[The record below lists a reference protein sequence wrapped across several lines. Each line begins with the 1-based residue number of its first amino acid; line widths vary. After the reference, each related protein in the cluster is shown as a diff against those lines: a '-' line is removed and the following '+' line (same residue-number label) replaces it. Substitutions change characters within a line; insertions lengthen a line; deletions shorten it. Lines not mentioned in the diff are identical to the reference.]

1 MKIWLFDLAHGNLSD
16 LEIIKGFI
24 KYYVLYNCTIQ
35 NVQNDIHFHTNYG
48 VIGEQTAL
56 ESLNKALCS
65 YVDYERADEVS
76 ELLNCRKSTAYKIMR
91 QLNNELKEKG
101 YMTISGNVN
110 RAYLFERMGIKAES
124 EVLENGEQE
133 NVK

>member
-1 MKIWLFDLAHGNLSD
+1 MTVFA
-16 LEIIKGFI
+16 
-24 KYYVLYNCTIQ
+24 
-35 NVQNDIHFHTNYG
+35 
-48 VIGEQTAL
+48 
-56 ESLNKALCS
+56 KAN
-65 YVDYERADEVS
+65 EVS
-76 ELLNCRKSTAYKIMR
+76 ELLNCGKSTAYKIMR

>member
-1 MKIWLFDLAHGNLSD
+1 
-16 LEIIKGFI
+16 
-24 KYYVLYNCTIQ
+24 
-35 NVQNDIHFHTNYG
+35 
-48 VIGEQTAL
+48 
-56 ESLNKALCS
+56 
-65 YVDYERADEVS
+65 
-76 ELLNCRKSTAYKIMR
+76 MR

-101 YMTISGNVN
+101 YKTISGNVN